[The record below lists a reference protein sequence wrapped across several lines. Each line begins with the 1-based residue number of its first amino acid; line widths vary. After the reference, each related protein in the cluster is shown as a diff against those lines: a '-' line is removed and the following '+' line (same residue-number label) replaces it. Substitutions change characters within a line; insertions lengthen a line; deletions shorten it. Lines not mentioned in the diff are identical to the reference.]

1 VGDLDALARE
11 LVEAGCPW
19 HPAMMVTIALDG
31 RRERGRI
38 CARDCLGP
46 SPFLWVSGRAGGP
59 MLHDY
64 PERDPAF
71 DLTDWPTIGALL
83 GELSR
88 RRRQA
93 GLTGGDERWTCEWW
107 EPPQGDAPRGQE
119 YLHAATPGEAVGR
132 ALLAVLRGGS

>member
-1 VGDLDALARE
+1 MGDLDALARE

-83 GELSR
+83 GELSGR
-88 RRRQA
+88 GRPLLCQHPDGVWA
-93 GLTGGDERWTCEWW
+93 CDLIGHGV
-107 EPPQGDAPRGQE
+107 PRS
-119 YLHAATPGEAVGR
+119 ARAVKADTPGEAVGR
-132 ALLAVLRGGS
+132 ALLAVLRAERVKP